1 MVGVRMRKRGVRGLL
16 AGLVLSFAA
25 AAAAQPVESLP
36 GVLRDWVGWV
46 REGHEFAACPMRNG
60 SEFGEETAHDCA
72 WPGELRVDADARGA
86 RFAQSWIVYARSAVP
101 LPGDGDHW
109 PQGVTANGTPVAV
122 VAHPDD
128 GSPVAWMEPGTYS
141 FAGTFA
147 WDDRPESLAIP
158 GDVALVR
165 LVLDGESVFPLQRD
179 GESLWF
185 GRAETGEKEA
195 DSLTL
200 QAFRLLVDGVP
211 AVLTTRVVL
220 DVAGEGREERLG
232 KPLPEGWL
240 PISLGGDLPAR
251 LDPDGTLV
259 VQVRPGS
266 YAVTLVARAT
276 APIAKVD
283 MPANEAPWPTQEVW
297 SFQAAP
303 ELRVVT
309 ATAEHAIDPSQAGV
323 PSEWA
328 GLPAFLLEAG
338 QGIALDERSRG
349 LSAQDRNRLT
359 LNREMWLDFDDG
371 SWTAKDTVYGQMVRD
386 WRLDVAK
393 PFVLTR
399 ASENGEP
406 LLVTQG
412 AKPDLTGVEVR
423 QRNTSVAASARVLE
437 PGAQLPINGWQQDFD
452 AVTTTIHLPPGHRL
466 WAAIGADQA
475 PGAWIDRWNLL
486 DVFLVAVITLL
497 AVWLG
502 GIALGGTVLV
512 YLLLA
517 YQESLAPVFT
527 VLAVIVVALIARL
540 LPPGKLARTMVW
552 IRRGALLVVALWS
565 LVFAA
570 EQLRFA
576 LYPQLERWSAE
587 GTLFAGPQGMQAG
600 YAANAEPNAPVLYDQ
615 APTDGAAPMP
625 QAAPPPP
632 PRPAE
637 AMEEVVVTGSRIKR
651 TDMETAQPVFKVE
664 RESVSNA
671 VQQSKSKLLQRYA
684 SNTVV
689 QAGYGDPGWGW
700 SDYQL
705 SWSGPVLPDQHVR
718 LVVTPAWATRLLR
731 VALVALLVLML
742 ARLVRISRQTTG
754 TAKPLGPVL
763 AAALLLPGIASAQA
777 IPTDELL
784 EQLRQRVIEAPDCAP
799 ACAALAS
806 ARISA
811 ADDVVRIALEYHAA
825 ERVAVPL
832 PGADALL
839 SVESLSVDGRAE
851 AGVRRAEDGTGDWIV
866 LARGVHRV
874 DIVARAAVVEKVN
887 VRFALAPG
895 LIAFDGNGWDAA
907 GIQDGRLLTDTLEL
921 TRTRVAESAAA
932 SGVAQ
937 QFPPFVQVVR
947 SITLGIDW
955 DVYTEVRRIAPAGDA
970 FSIELPL
977 LPGEQVLSSDL
988 KVRDGRITVPF
999 QGGAGS
1005 MSWSSR
1011 LDRENAK
1018 LVLEA
1023 PALADHAETWIVQAT
1038 PMWNLRYSGVP
1049 PVYPEGAEW
1058 SHEFHPLPGEKLA
1071 LDIDRPAA
1079 VQGPTLALD
1088 GVTLVATVGKR
1099 ATEHT
1104 LDMDLRSTQGG
1115 QHVVTLPDGA
1125 EVLGV
1130 TMNGATINVRPEK
1143 GKLSLPIK
1151 PGSQHAQVRWRDT
1164 REIDFATR
1172 VPAVNVGAQASN
1184 INVALH
1190 LPADRWVLATGGPR
1204 VGPAV
1209 LYWGELAVMALV
1221 AWFLS
1226 RLKRTPLRFH
1236 HWLLLGIGF
1245 SMASWPALVVFV
1257 AWLFAL
1263 DARGRSPALQ
1273 GDLLFNLRQLGLVLL
1288 TFVALVLLW
1297 PAIQAGLLGTPDMHL
1312 VGNSSDPMNLRWF
1325 HDRTDGA
1332 LPTAWAW
1339 SVPMWVY
1346 RAAMLAWALWLANAL
1361 VKWLRW
1367 GWAAYTNGGHW
1378 RETAKRRPPAAAA
1391 APADAATYPVEPA
1404 GSDRIDDPKN

>member
-1 MVGVRMRKRGVRGLL
+1 MRKGGVRGLL

-25 AAAAQPVESLP
+25 TVAAQPVESLP

-60 SEFGEETAHDCA
+60 NEFGEESAHDCA
-72 WPGELRVDADARGA
+72 WPGELRVDADANGA
-86 RFAQSWIVYARSAVP
+86 RFSQSWIVYARSAVP

-109 PQGVTANGTPVAV
+109 PQGVTANGTTVAV

-128 GSPVAWMEPGTYS
+128 GSPVAWLDPGTYS

-165 LVLDGESVFPLQRD
+165 LVLDGEPVFPLQRD

-185 GRAETGEKEA
+185 GRAETGEQEA
-195 DSLTL
+195 DSLSL

-276 APIAKVD
+276 APIASVA
-283 MPANEAPWPTQEVW
+283 MPQNEEPWPTQEVW

-303 ELRVVT
+303 DLRVVT

-338 QGIALDERSRG
+338 QAIALDERSRG

-359 LNREMWLDFDDG
+359 LVREMWLDFDGG
-371 SWTAKDTVYGQMVRD
+371 SWTAKDQVQGQMVRD

-399 ASENGEP
+399 AAENGEP

-412 AKPDLTGVEVR
+412 AKPELTGVEVR
-423 QRNTSVAASARVLE
+423 QRNTSVAASARVLD
-437 PGAQLPINGWQQDFD
+437 PGAKLPINGWQQDFD

-486 DVFLVAVITLL
+486 EIFLVAVITLL
-497 AVWLG
+497 AMWLG
-502 GIALGGTVLV
+502 GLALGGTVLL

-540 LPPGKLARTMVW
+540 LPPGRLARTMVW

-570 EQLRFA
+570 EQLRLA

-587 GTLFAGPQGMQAG
+587 AGGG
-600 YAANAEPNAPVLYDQ
+600 YDNDGPALMAMSFSDPSTYENAP
-615 APTDGAAPMP
+615 PPPPAPMP
-625 QAAPPPP
+625 QAAPVL
-632 PRPAE
+632 RAPAE
-637 AMEEVVVTGSRIKR
+637 AGAAQDVMEEVTVTGSRAKR
-651 TDMETAQPVFKVE
+651 AEIDQSQMYQNEQVG
-664 RESVSNA
+664 RQNA
-671 VQQSKSKLLQRYA
+671 LVQSKAKLLQRYA

-705 SWSGPVLPDQHVR
+705 SWSGPVPPDQGVR

-784 EQLRQRVIEAPDCAP
+784 EQLRGRVIEAPDCAP
-799 ACAALAS
+799 SCAALAS

-887 VRFALAPG
+887 VRFPLAPG
-895 LIAFDGNGWDAA
+895 WVAFDGNGWDAG

-999 QGGAGS
+999 QGGAAS
-1005 MSWSSR
+1005 VSWSSR
-1011 LDRENAK
+1011 LDRSAPH

-1023 PALADHAETWIVQAT
+1023 PALNDHAETWIVQAT

-1049 PVYPEGAEW
+1049 PVNPEGAEW

-1079 VQGPTLALD
+1079 VQGPTLAID
-1088 GVTLVATVGKR
+1088 GVTLVADVGKR
-1099 ATEHT
+1099 ATEHR

-1115 QHVVTLPDGA
+1115 QHVVVLPDGA

-1130 TMNGATINVRPEK
+1130 TMNGENINVRPEK

-1164 REIDFATR
+1164 HEIAFATKL
-1172 VPAVNVGAQASN
+1172 PAVNVGAQASN
-1184 INVALH
+1184 INLAVH

-1209 LYWGELAVMALV
+1209 LYWGELAVMAIV

-1263 DARGRSPALQ
+1263 DARGRSPELQ

-1288 TFVALVLLW
+1288 TFVALLLLW

-1312 VGNSSDPMNLRWF
+1312 VGNSSNPMNLRWF

-1339 SVPMWVY
+1339 SVPMWGY

-1378 RETAKRRPPAAAA
+1378 REMAKRVPPAAAA
-1391 APADAATYPVEPA
+1391 EAATYPVEPS